1 MFVRVFIFIVVRST
15 YLAGILLAKEHIVV
29 RCQVSVLAGE
39 VHFLPAEVAHEMLY
53 GPAALLLLW
62 SLRNLNAWK
71 RFNCS
76 FFKFSEI
83 FQGES
88 NKFQDN

>member
-1 MFVRVFIFIVVRST
+1 MFVRVFISIVVRSSM
-15 YLAGILLAKEHIVV
+15 YLAGILFAKEHIVV

-39 VHFLPAEVAHEMLY
+39 VHFLPAQVAHEMFY

-62 SLRNLNAWK
+62 SLGDLNAWK

-76 FFKFSEI
+76 
-83 FQGES
+83 
-88 NKFQDN
+88 